1 MPNLNTTN
9 NLKLKTKSLK
19 SNSLKDRT
27 FDFSVQ
33 IIQFI
38 SKLPNQKIYWSLGDQ
53 LLRSGTSIGANVTEA
68 QGSLSK
74 KEFISFYHIA
84 LKSAKETVY
93 WLEILQKS
101 NLIKESELSWFID
114 ESNQLVKMLT
124 SSILTLKRNLN

>member
-1 MPNLNTTN
+1 M
-9 NLKLKTKSLK
+9 KTQNKKQDVKQRTFEFSLK
-19 SNSLKDRT
+19 
-27 FDFSVQ
+27 
-33 IIQFI
+33 IIRFI

-68 QGSLSK
+68 QGSSTK

-101 NLIKESELSWFID
+101 NLTKELDVLSLID
-114 ESNQLVKMLT
+114 ESNQLVKILS
-124 SSILTLKRNLN
+124 SSILTLKKNLS